1 MLSNLTKSTDRRLI
15 WRPKCHNNNNNN
27 NAEINIVMIGIILF
41 IRFSTIQLKLSR
53 NKEVK
58 YIKTVFFVF
67 RLFINNCHRWYES

>member
-15 WRPKCHNNNNNN
+15 WRPKCHNNNNN